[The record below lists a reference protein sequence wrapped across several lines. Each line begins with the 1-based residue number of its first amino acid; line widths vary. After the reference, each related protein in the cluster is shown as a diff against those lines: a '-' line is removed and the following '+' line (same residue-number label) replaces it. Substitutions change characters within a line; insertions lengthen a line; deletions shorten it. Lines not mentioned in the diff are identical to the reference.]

1 VNFKKSVVCYAEGS
15 NKIGMGHLYRQL
27 SFYQNYSHLIDIK
40 FIAKNNIQKD
50 FYKTFDCKYIDISQ
64 VDDLEE
70 FDFGIFDS
78 KEDLI
83 DIFSRI
89 KFLSKTW
96 IAIDST
102 KKWVKEFDYA
112 IFPSFFSSL
121 ETIPKE
127 LHKFNIK
134 LLFGIEYV
142 LTRATHERDNVNID
156 FKTLVTFGG
165 TDPNNLTE
173 LLANIVTK
181 RLDRKDFI
189 FLIGP
194 YFKRNKIYFENKF
207 NKLNFLSPVNSTRNL
222 INKSNCVITSL
233 GTTLQECEFFSKNT
247 ILITNYLSDED
258 DAQQLNKHSINNG
271 IFYHL
276 GHFSN
281 INENDFNKIYNKY
294 SKNYNYA
301 YNCKNYVSS
310 TWGAGWDNLLEINK

>member
-1 VNFKKSVVCYAEGS
+1 MNFRKSVICYAEGS

-27 SFYQNYSHLIDIK
+27 SLYQNYSHLIDFK
-40 FIAKNNIQKD
+40 FIAKNDIQRD

-83 DIFSRI
+83 DIFHRI
-89 KFLSKTW
+89 QFLSKKW

-112 IFPSFFSSL
+112 VFPSFFSSL
-121 ETIPKE
+121 ETIPKQ
-127 LHKFNIK
+127 LRKFNTK

-142 LTRATHERDNVNID
+142 LTRKTHEKDNLKIN
-156 FKTLVTFGG
+156 FETLVTFGG

-173 LLANIVTK
+173 LLASIVTK
-181 RLDRKDFI
+181 RSDHKDFI

-194 YFKRNKIYFENKF
+194 YFKRNKLYFEKKF
-207 NKLNFLSPVNSTRNL
+207 KNLNFLGPVNSTRNL
-222 INKSNCVITSL
+222 IEKSNCVITSL

-247 ILITNYLSDED
+247 ILITNYFSDEE
-258 DAQQLNKHSINNG
+258 DAQQLNKHSINNE

-276 GHFSN
+276 GHFNS
-281 INENDFNKIYNKY
+281 INENDFNKIYNNH
-294 SKNYNYA
+294 SKIYN
-301 YNCKNYVSS
+301 NKKHVSS
-310 TWGAGWDNLLEINK
+310 TWGTGWDALLEINENK

>member
-1 VNFKKSVVCYAEGS
+1 MNFRKSVVCYAEGS

-27 SFYQNYSHLIDIK
+27 SLYQNYSHLIDFK
-40 FIAKNNIQKD
+40 FIAKNDIQRD
-50 FYKTFDCKYIDISQ
+50 FYKTFNCKYIDISQ

-83 DIFSRI
+83 DIFHRI
-89 KFLSKTW
+89 QFLSKKW

-112 IFPSFFSSL
+112 VFPSFFSSL
-121 ETIPKE
+121 ETIPE
-127 LHKFNIK
+127 QLRKFNTK

-142 LTRATHERDNVNID
+142 LTRKTCEKDNLKIN
-156 FKTLVTFGG
+156 FETLVTFGG

-173 LLANIVTK
+173 LLASIVTK
-181 RLDRKDFI
+181 RSDHKDFI

-194 YFKRNKIYFENKF
+194 YFKRNKLYFEKKF
-207 NKLNFLSPVNSTRNL
+207 KNLNFLGPVNSTRNL
-222 INKSNCVITSL
+222 IEKSNCVITSL

-247 ILITNYLSDED
+247 ILITNYFSDEE
-258 DAQQLNKHSINNG
+258 DAQQLNKHSINNE

-276 GHFSN
+276 GHFNS
-281 INENDFNKIYNKY
+281 INENDFNKIYNNH
-294 SKNYNYA
+294 SKICNN
-301 YNCKNYVSS
+301 KKHVSS
-310 TWGAGWDNLLEINK
+310 TWGTGWDALLEINENK